1 MRIFFIFILC
11 LNTLFSSNLTKEH
24 TLNNVKLLIQK
35 EETLSLAINRY
46 ILEKAKLPK
55 KDSKLDWEEL
65 EKGKY
70 LVDFDKKSPFLNK
83 DLDVIFDLNNNIFI
97 RGIVLVDADFN
108 KELKYAY
115 NVYTNN
121 IFRIN
126 TIAPQDNIDLN
137 TLKTS
142 LSKGAQVN
150 YSKIQKNI
158 VEKLNT
164 SEKILLSNQ
173 KCISSDKY
181 FYELNGKDLVYKYC
195 KVDLN
200 SGKTKHIDVYQK
212 APLYLEDA
220 SDLSIIRGNIGDRA
234 YVKQNNGVWEEYY
247 FDSETAHGWVS
258 IFTGK
263 AIGGNNDSDLNLSDQ
278 IINYI
283 PQGKDL
289 FLRNN
294 SGCYLAYGDIF
305 CWGDNKY
312 KRAGIENYGQIDK
325 SLKPDYINTPV
336 MLKSAIENVTS
347 SNETILDIKSL
358 SWYNS
363 IYRIKFEKIGLNS
376 KNVCGVSPIFT
387 EIKSGKK
394 TVIGGDLYC
403 NGLLDW
409 SIFDKPYSS
418 KPDAETTTSILSKQK
433 FFAKDK
439 GVVDSNKN
447 PIFLTDIAMNDDI
460 TLVLG
465 HNDDTNKKDL
475 YVFGL
480 NTKGALGLN
489 DSNEARKEITPVKI
503 NTEANGLKDVYFT
516 QIVATR
522 DAKMFGALSNEGYFY
537 IWGETPKGTLYKPT
551 KISNLKYKAD
561 EKEIQNIFPQ
571 SRTFVLKEAS
581 TNGKFVYINSDNSI
595 SNFTKESADE
605 ISAVAYYNY
614 KGAIQTPYINQ
625 QKELKEPS
633 GQNNFLKCKTTTSTN
648 CASSEENKLFED
660 AFNYLNSLSIS
671 KNSKGEDITSASFT
685 NIGVF
690 KSHLDNQI
698 DYGVDSFEDFE
709 SSENGWKYLDKSG
722 STQTAITQNKVDNSY
737 VLGLFG
743 KNNTDTVTWN
753 PPKQSLFKEYSLG
766 SSFANQNV
774 KISFDM
780 FAIGSWDADNPSYTG
795 IDSFFIFI
803 NDNLVR
809 SDMFGDYQV
818 NGTWVTKDTHQGTS
832 IAVNVNSK
840 YNYGKKHYYEL
851 TTKADNNGKIKLGF
865 GATFNDDVDD
875 EFYAIDNVRISKKI
889 DNTLFVNGEYIEDF
903 ENNKYDSWIIPRGP
917 AKSDAAYKDIYKT
930 YPIFDGGTASKFLG
944 RFGRTN
950 GQFTYFGGNLG
961 NEQVYKIFS
970 FGSNY
975 AGKKVKLTFDA
986 YIIDNWKFNS
996 YQYSDDNDALY
1007 LFINEIKETI
1017 YDARNHASYNGTEI
1031 TIPNT
1036 ASKKD
1041 LKVKVER
1048 EVILDEYGNVKI
1060 GLGAF
1065 NKNNDRHVE
1074 KEGTNEMMS
1083 WGIDNIKFKDNASSG
1098 DSGNFVSSN
1107 IAFICAKT
1115 GVGVRSQLYCWG
1127 NVGRS
1132 LPILN
1137 TGLYDISKISSV
1149 NKLFVTQES
1158 EKMNQMAYDNYNNT
1172 GNLFLKYPTYISGFD
1187 YDFKFK

>member
-1 MRIFFIFILC
+1 MRIVLAFILC
-11 LNTLFSSNLTKEH
+11 FNFAFSSNLPKEH
-24 TLNNVKLLIQK
+24 ILNNIKSLIQK
-35 EETLSLAINRY
+35 EEFLSLAINRY
-46 ILEKAKLPK
+46 IVENGKLPK
-55 KDSKLDWEEL
+55 KDGVLDWKIL
-65 EKGKY
+65 EDGKY
-70 LVDFDKKSPFLNK
+70 LVNFDKKSPFLNK
-83 DLDVIFDLNNNIFI
+83 DLIVSFDANNNIFI
-97 RGIVLVDADFN
+97 QGIVLVDADFN
-108 KELKYAY
+108 SDLKYAY
-115 NVYTNN
+115 NIYTDS
-121 IFRIN
+121 IFRVN
-126 TIAPQDNIDLN
+126 TVAPSNNSNTN
-137 TLKTS
+137 TLKANLT
-142 LSKGAQVN
+142 KGTQVA
-150 YSKIQKNI
+150 YSNIQKNI
-158 VEKLNT
+158 VEKLNNGDL
-164 SEKILLSNQ
+164 ILLSNK
-173 KCISSDKY
+173 KCTDTNKY
-181 FYELNGKDLVYKYC
+181 FYELKGKDLVYKYC
-195 KVDLN
+195 KANVN
-200 SGKTKHIDVYQK
+200 TGIPTHIDVYQK

-220 SDLSIIRGNIGDRA
+220 SDLRIIRGNIGDRA
-234 YVKQNNGVWEEYY
+234 YVKLDNGSWEEYY
-247 FDSETAHGWVS
+247 FDSETESGWVS

-263 AIGGNNDSDLNLSDQ
+263 AAGGNSNSDQ
-278 IINYI
+278 DLSEQMINYI

-289 FLRNN
+289 IIRTFG
-294 SGCYLAYGDIF
+294 GCYLAYGDVF

-312 KRAGIENYGQIDK
+312 KKAGIESYGQLDT
-325 SLKPDYINTPV
+325 SLKPDFINTPV
-336 MLKSAIENVTS
+336 MLKVALENPVS
-347 SNETILDIKSL
+347 SSGDSLDIISK

-363 IYRIKFEKIGLNS
+363 IYRVKFEKIGMNS

-387 EIKSGKK
+387 EEKLGKTTK
-394 TVIGGDLYC
+394 IGGDLYC

-409 SIFDKPYSS
+409 NYFEKPYSS
-418 KPDAETTTSILSKQK
+418 KPNSETTTSILSKHK
-433 FFAKDK
+433 FFAQDK
-439 GVVDSNKN
+439 GEVASNKN
-447 PIFLTDIAMNDDI
+447 PIFLTDIAMLEDT

-465 HNDDTNKKDL
+465 HKSDVGRKDL
-475 YVFGL
+475 YVFGK
-480 NTKGALGLN
+480 NTKGALGINSN
-489 DSNEARKEITPVKI
+489 DENITETTPVQI
-503 NTEANGLKDVYFT
+503 NIASNGLQDINFK

-522 DAKMFGALSNEGYFY
+522 DAKMFGALDNDNYFY

-551 KISNLKYKAD
+551 QISSTKYQED
-561 EKEIQNIFPQ
+561 IQVQ
-571 SRTFVLKEAS
+571 SRTFVLKEANV
-581 TNGKFVYINSDNSI
+581 NGKFVYINSNNGLSD
-595 SNFTKESADE
+595 FTKNSEDE
-605 ISAVAYYNY
+605 IEVIVYYDN
-614 KGAIQTPYINQ
+614 KTPYINQ
-625 QKELKEPS
+625 KSELKELS
-633 GQNNFLKCKTTTSTN
+633 SQNNFLKCKTMSGGN
-648 CASSEENKLFED
+648 CGSDENKLFTD
-660 AFNYLNSLSIS
+660 SLAYLNRLETGQ
-671 KNSKGEDITSASFT
+671 NSDGEDITSASFT

-832 IAVNVNSK
+832 ITVDVNSN

-865 GATFNDDVDD
+865 GAMFNDDVND

-889 DNTLFVNGEYIEDF
+889 DNTLFINGEYIEDF

-917 AKSDAAYKDIYKT
+917 IQSDSSYKDIYKT
-930 YPIFDGGTASKFLG
+930 YPIFDGGINSKFLG
-944 RFGRTN
+944 RFGRVQ
-950 GQFTYFGGNLG
+950 GQYTYFGGNEG
-961 NEQVYKIFS
+961 NEQVYKVFS

-1017 YDARNHASYNGTEI
+1017 YDARNHASYNNKTEI

-1060 GLGAF
+1060 GFGAF
-1065 NKNNDRHVE
+1065 NRYNDRHVE
-1074 KEGTNEMMS
+1074 SSTSNNMMS
-1083 WGIDNIKFKDNASSG
+1083 WGIDNIKFEYTTNSSG
-1098 DSGNFVSSN
+1098 GSGGSSSSEQP
-1107 IAFICAKT
+1107 FICAKT
-1115 GVGVRSQLYCWG
+1115 GIGVKSQLYCWG

-1137 TGLYDISKISSV
+1137 TGLYDISKIPSV
-1149 NKLFVTQES
+1149 NKLFITQES
-1158 EKMNQMAYDNYNNT
+1158 ENMNQMAYDNYNNA